1 MKLFKYT
8 VLALALAAGF
18 TACSDNDDFVP
29 GAASEGVY
37 FPSDDPREIDLDRN
51 ESAFDVTVARAGD
64 TDAATY
70 ALVGHADDEVF
81 TLPTSVSFAQGETTA
96 TVSVAY
102 RKDAMGLDKA
112 YKVELGFAEGTQIC
126 NFGNPSLE
134 MAVTL
139 PAPWI
144 TVGKG
149 TYRDVFI
156 LAATTLA
163 QDPEF
168 KPEWEVEIQQNEVD
182 PLRFRWLNP
191 YGENFA
197 KFCAANGIGDLDP
210 SEYDSAGKFSIEFLC
225 DESGYV
231 LIPLQ
236 STGFEF
242 FSDGI
247 MYVLN
252 EAGLSYPQKSYSQII
267 RETPEA
273 CGIATWGTEKDEETD
288 KEIDV
293 LNTVFMPAKTVLFT
307 FDLDGAYIGGD
318 GYCWWREGVEIK
330 DYAITISYEGVLT
343 TPKETNRAIASITLG
358 EDIHHAKTGIVKTD
372 DEAAAL
378 EAVLSDAVTV
388 QELTDKNN
396 PAVRYAFDGSGDYV
410 IAVAAYNEEGEEV
423 ATQTLGFFIADNS
436 APSDWTSLGMGTY
449 NDLFALAAF
458 GIRDAEWPVEIQQNV
473 TNPAAYRWV
482 HPYGSEFA
490 KYVNDAGLIQGGNL
504 PDNQYDSNNELY
516 MNFYVVDNRVS
527 IPMQETAVILSQ
539 QGSILAGNKGGWN
552 AEDNLD
558 TALWDEINKHYG
570 YDCFN
575 TAIVEGGKIVK
586 ITQPANATIISYS
599 STPDKAYSLKNDN
612 GGVNW
617 VANGYKGATAKVVAS
632 HANVSLHN
640 TVGMFEANKA
650 GFLKVA
656 RKIRRASL

>member
-423 ATQTLGFFIADNS
+423 ATQTLAISIADNS
-436 APSDWTSLGMGTY
+436 APSDWISAGSGTYTDRYCMPMYGMGFDNSWTV
-449 NDLFALAAF
+449 A
-458 GIRDAEWPVEIQQNV
+458 IEQNV
-473 TNPAAYRWV
+473 TDPTIYRWV
-482 HPYGSEFA
+482 HPYGSVFA
-490 KYVNDAGLIQGGNL
+490 AYFKKAQNKDLSPA
-504 PDNQYDSNNELY
+504 QYDSEDELY
-516 MNFYVVDNRVS
+516 LQFQIKDGNV
-527 IPMQETAVILSQ
+527 AVLSTDC
-539 QGSILAGNKGGWN
+539 GVLFNSGDGYMTVGNKAGYLISQGASFEN
-552 AEDNLD
+552 ALQRYPQFFG
-558 TALWDEINKHYG
+558 TAK
-570 YDCFN
+570 F
-575 TAIVEGGKIVK
+575 EGGKLVSVSEPEENVAVSFSNDPEGPYGIK
-586 ITQPANATIISYS
+586 DDEGGIQWLADGASAAQA
-599 STPDKAYSLKNDN
+599 KAPSLKRAMSSSALKVRSKFNDSD
-612 GGVNW
+612 V
-617 VANGYKGATAKVVAS
+617 KT
-632 HANVSLHN
+632 VSLR
-640 TVGMFEANKA
+640 T
-650 GFLKVA
+650 A
-656 RKIRRASL
+656 RKASSIL